1 VLKTLAPPA
10 AIICAIDYPELFT
23 VEELKQQFARMP
35 ETTLAALANSGYHHV
50 REYIVDR
57 RRLSAPVKV
66 VRRRTAARPGSTSP
80 RNDSFAGKLLTL
92 EPSRVSDRRHQP
104 EGRPMTQ
111 NAAPQ
116 FSNRRKS
123 LGHAQARD
131 PDALPQLDGDMT
143 CDLLT
148 WTLQRLPFRHGVVT
162 LEMDRH
168 VRDYLVNAL
177 RRR

>member
-1 VLKTLAPPA
+1 MA
-10 AIICAIDYPELFT
+10 
-23 VEELKQQFARMP
+23 
-35 ETTLAALANSGYHHV
+35 
-50 REYIVDR
+50 
-57 RRLSAPVKV
+57 
-66 VRRRTAARPGSTSP
+66 
-80 RNDSFAGKLLTL
+80 
-92 EPSRVSDRRHQP
+92 
-104 EGRPMTQ
+104 Q

-131 PDALPQLDGDMT
+131 PDPLPQLDGDMT